1 MTNSSYSA
9 VIIARNEETHIKK
22 TVESLLDQTIR
33 PYRIVVVD
41 DGSTDATPDIL
52 REMPVDVKHLPV
64 HDDKHDVYYG
74 TLHDIRNAGLV
85 VVRDDPVDW
94 VYSGDADIILPPK
107 YCETIMNH
115 AEKYGAYIGAGIEK
129 NKYDQLPM
137 DGCRMIKH
145 NWLRSEGMTTKWESI
160 YLCVKA
166 LAAGHR
172 TMVRYTD
179 DCVVTS
185 QRPTGT
191 AYAANSQ
198 YNQGT
203 LTRKMGAPIPYVCW
217 KAGVLTKSRGI
228 RAGLLFLRGWGSAKI
243 EVPDHMQRSCR
254 QLLNEYLMVRLFGR
268 LGRRQRM
275 FRMYDGS
282 MVCGPGGSN

>member
-1 MTNSSYSA
+1 MTNSSYSV
-9 VIIARNEETHIKK
+9 VIIARNEETHIRK

-52 REMPVDVKHLPV
+52 REMPVDTKRLPI
-64 HDDKHDVYYG
+64 HDDSHDVYYN
-74 TLHDIRNAGLV
+74 TLHDIRNAGHL
-85 VVRDDPVDW
+85 VVRDDPVGW

-107 YCETIMNH
+107 YCETIMKH
-115 AEKYGAYIGAGIEK
+115 AEKCDAYIGSGIEK
-129 NKYDQLPM
+129 NKFDQLPM

-145 NWLRSEGMTTKWESI
+145 SWFRSEGMYTKWESI

-166 LAAGHR
+166 LAAGHC

-179 DCVVTS
+179 DCVVVS

-191 AYAANSQ
+191 AYSASRQ
-198 YNQGT
+198 YNQGA
-203 LTRKMGAPIPYVCW
+203 LMRKLGAPMPYVCW
-217 KAGVLTKSRGI
+217 KVGVLIKSRGI
-228 RAGLLFLRGWGSAKI
+228 RIGLLFLKGWWRSKV
-243 EVPDHMQRSCR
+243 EVPDHIQRLHR

-268 LGRRQRM
+268 LGRRQHM
-275 FRMYDGS
+275 FRMHDGN
-282 MVCGPGGSN
+282 MVCGSGSN

>member
-9 VIIARNEETHIKK
+9 VIIARNEEMHIKK
-22 TVESLLDQTIR
+22 TVESLLNQTIR

-52 REMPVDVKHLPV
+52 REMPVDVKRLPV
-64 HDDKHDVYYG
+64 HDDKHDVYHD
-74 TLHDIRNAGLV
+74 TLHNIRNAGLV

-107 YCETIMNH
+107 YCETIMNQ
-115 AEKYGAYIGAGIEK
+115 AEKCGAYIGAGIEK
-129 NKYDQLPM
+129 NKFDQLPM
-137 DGCRMIKH
+137 DGCRMIRH
-145 NWLRSEGMTTKWESI
+145 NWFRSEGMSTKWESI
-160 YLCVKA
+160 YLCVKV

-191 AYAANSQ
+191 AHAANRQ
-198 YNQGT
+198 YNQGA
-203 LTRKMGAPIPYVCW
+203 LMRKMGAPIPYVCW
-217 KAGVLTKSRGI
+217 KVGVLTKSRGI
-228 RAGLLFLRGWGSAKI
+228 RIGLLCLRGWWSAKV
-243 EVPDHMQRSCR
+243 EVPDHMQRSYR
-254 QLLNEYLMVRLFGR
+254 QLMNEYMMARLFGR

-282 MVCGPGGSN
+282 MVCGTGDN

>member
-9 VIIARNEETHIKK
+9 VIIARNEEHIRK
-22 TVESLLDQTIR
+22 TVESQLDQTIR

-64 HDDKHDVYYG
+64 HEDKRDMYY
-74 TLHDIRNAGLV
+74 TLHDIRNAGLLV
-85 VVRDDPVDW
+85 VQDDLVGW

-107 YCETIMNH
+107 YCKTIMDQ
-115 AEKYGAYIGAGIEK
+115 AEKCGAYIGAGIEK
-129 NKYDQLPM
+129 NKFGQLPM

-145 NWLRSEGMTTKWESI
+145 SWFRSECMYTKWEGI

-172 TMVRYTD
+172 TMVRYTG

-191 AYAANSQ
+191 AHSANRQ
-198 YNQGT
+198 YNQGA
-203 LTRKMGAPIPYVCW
+203 LVQKIRAPIPYICW
-217 KAGVLTKSRGI
+217 KAGVLTKSRVI
-228 RAGLLFLRGWGSAKI
+228 RIGLLFLKGWWRAKI
-243 EVPDHMQRSCR
+243 EVPDHTQRSYR
-254 QLLNEYLMVRLFGR
+254 QLSNEYLTVRLFGR

-275 FRMYDGS
+275 FRMHGDN
-282 MVCGPGGSN
+282 MVWESSSN